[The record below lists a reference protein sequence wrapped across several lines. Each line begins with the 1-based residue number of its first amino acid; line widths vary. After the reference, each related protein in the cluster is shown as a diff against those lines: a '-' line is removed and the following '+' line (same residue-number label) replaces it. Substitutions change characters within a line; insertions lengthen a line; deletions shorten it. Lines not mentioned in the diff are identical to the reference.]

1 MPTPRIIGLETEY
14 GCLVDE
20 SLSQGEVIHE
30 VRDWFF
36 RNSRYGLLDLQ
47 HRGWDEP
54 AGNGGFLFNG
64 GRIYIDM
71 GHLEYCTPEC
81 TGIREL
87 ITYDRAGDHLL
98 VRAVD
103 ELGFGGAVRFIRNN
117 IDHYTQATFGCHEN
131 YLMDRKAPFTEKNVL
146 ALLAFQSLRVIM
158 TGAGRVGHAFE
169 LHVRGDPQWHSGVV
183 DAFQIS
189 QRADYI
195 ENDFFQWVQHNR
207 AIVNTRDEPLSDP
220 HRFRR
225 LHVLHGDTNVLP
237 AAHFL
242 KIGATS
248 LVLDLLEAD
257 AMPEAVLENAV
268 GTLQSLSRVC
278 APPWRYTN
286 YDGREEDAV
295 ETLGLFLA
303 RARQAFEGRDGET
316 DAVLVLWE
324 RVLDGLAGEL
334 DDLVGI
340 LDWVSKK
347 YILERF
353 MENEGLNWS
362 DPWLLAQD
370 LEYHQAD
377 PQASL
382 GLALGTPDGNWDP
395 QDAEAATLH
404 PPERSRARHRSEL
417 MRQASLIGKAYSIDW
432 DHVQVSGEIMV
443 PLMDPYA
450 WGAGRK

>member
-20 SLSQGEVIHE
+20 SLSQSEVVHA

-36 RNSRYGLLDLQ
+36 EDRRYGLLDLH

-54 AGNGGFLFNG
+54 VGNGGFLFNG
-64 GRIYIDM
+64 GRVYIDM
-71 GHLEYCTPEC
+71 GHMEYCTPEC

-87 ITYDRAGDHLL
+87 ITYDRAGDLL
-98 VRAVD
+98 LMRAVED
-103 ELGFGGAVRFIRNN
+103 LGFGGAVRFIRNN

-131 YLMDRKAPFTEKNVL
+131 YLMDRRAPFTEKNVL

-158 TGAGRVGHAFE
+158 TGAGRIGHAFE
-169 LHVRGDPQWHSGVV
+169 LHLPEDAQWHSGNAVP
-183 DAFQIS
+183 FQIS

-207 AIVNTRDEPLSDP
+207 AIVNTRDEPLADP

-242 KIGATS
+242 KLGATS
-248 LVLDLLEAD
+248 LMLDLLEAD
-257 AMPEAVLENAV
+257 AMPDVALEDAVS
-268 GTLQSLSRVC
+268 TLQSLSRKC
-278 APPWRYTN
+278 SPSWRYTA
-286 YDGREEDAV
+286 YDGGEEDAV
-295 ETLGLFLA
+295 DTLGLFLECA
-303 RARQAFEGRDGET
+303 RREFNGRDEET
-316 DAVLVLWE
+316 DGILDLWT
-324 RVLDGLAGEL
+324 RVLDALASDP

-347 YILERF
+347 FLLERF
-353 MENEGLNWS
+353 MENEGLDWN

-377 PQASL
+377 PSASL
-382 GLALGTPDGNWDP
+382 GLALATPEDRWDP
-395 QDAEAATLH
+395 LEAETAAVR
-404 PPERSRARHRSEL
+404 PPARSRARRRSEL
-417 MRQASLIGKAYSIDW
+417 MRRAGSNGKSYSVDW
-432 DHVQVSGEIMV
+432 DHVQITGEIMV
-443 PLMDPYA
+443 PLIDPYE
-450 WGAGRK
+450 WHTKRL